1 MEAVTSG
8 RDPRRAERGPA
19 VAGVEVAAGS
29 VRAVV
34 GRREERRLRVVGAAT
49 APLLAGALSGGLVV
63 DRRAVGQ
70 AIASVLEQAEGR
82 ERSVRLLLALDGDD
96 VRTYH
101 VATSFERRSAEDPI
115 QAAEV
120 QRAMREAREDAARVA
135 QTVSADDPAL
145 RGIATVQLETETAGF
160 LLDGRPLD
168 SLEGFHGRA
177 VVVHTDV
184 ALAPLLHSG
193 AAGGA
198 LDVAKRRGGTTSGAY
213 VLGRLLAESGF
224 TDGGVLRLG
233 ADVTAYAIVRDG
245 RVVATRVFGLGRD
258 ALLERIRRGRAEPGL
273 AAGPPGAGAGE
284 AGAGT
289 GDRLDAAVWASCVL
303 ATNEAVGGQYPARW
317 YFVGVPDELVA
328 LPRSLGEALA
338 AQRGGSVDIAPLR
351 AGAAT
356 RIASDGQ
363 LHADLLV
370 AAGAAALAAEIY

>member
-258 ALLERIRRGRAEPGL
+258 ALLARPGSRGG
-273 AAGPPGAGAGE
+273 
-284 AGAGT
+284 
-289 GDRLDAAVWASCVL
+289 DAAVWASCVL